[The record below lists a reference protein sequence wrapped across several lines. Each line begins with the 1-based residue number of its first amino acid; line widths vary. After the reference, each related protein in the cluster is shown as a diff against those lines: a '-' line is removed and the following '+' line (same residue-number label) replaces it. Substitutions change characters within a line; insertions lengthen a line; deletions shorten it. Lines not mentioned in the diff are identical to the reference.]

1 MNRHDLRK
9 NLIGIALMSATALG
23 CMIADILWTERGS
36 ALFYALFA
44 LGCLLF
50 GILVFILLREV
61 LPVLLL
67 LNRVNMQNNPDIL
80 AQIVAKAPRKG
91 SMLSD
96 VFHLVMQLY
105 MHEEKEHKL
114 EALKKEAELYALR
127 SQINPHFLYNTLDS
141 IRGQLIGN
149 DLADVAEIIESL
161 SNLFRY
167 SIDSRTVYNTL
178 EQELDNVRD
187 YMRIMRFRL
196 GDRVSF
202 QVLIDP
208 SEMFILNCEVPKLT
222 LQPIV
227 ENAIEHGLAHT
238 AGNGKIILRATAFE
252 DRIAIVVSDNGGG
265 IDPERL
271 EKLNESFRSGAVSMN
286 SGRGTG
292 LALIN
297 VHERIRMLQAGE
309 AFGLHINSEV
319 GVGTEVH
326 VQLPIRIMP
335 AEQEAGR

>member
-1 MNRHDLRK
+1 
-9 NLIGIALMSATALG
+9 
-23 CMIADILWTERGS
+23 
-36 ALFYALFA
+36 
-44 LGCLLF
+44 
-50 GILVFILLREV
+50 
-61 LPVLLL
+61 
-67 LNRVNMQNNPDIL
+67 
-80 AQIVAKAPRKG
+80 
-91 SMLSD
+91 MLSD
-96 VFHLVMQLY
+96 VFHLVMQMY

-271 EKLNESFRSGAVSMN
+271 EKRERELPQRRCLHEQRTGNGARADQRTRAHPHAASRRGVWPAHKQR
-286 SGRGTG
+286 SGRGNRG
-292 LALIN
+292 ACAAANSHHARGAGGGPMRKIALEFRNVELADLTA
-297 VHERIRMLQAGE
+297 R
-309 AFGLHINSEV
+309 
-319 GVGTEVH
+319 
-326 VQLPIRIMP
+326 
-335 AEQEAGR
+335 